1 MKNIIKS
8 ILSIRFE
15 YTTKSFHGSIYI
27 IPTCYVTNFSGAIF
41 ITFVWI
47 NFELDIFFDK

>member
-15 YTTKSFHGSIYI
+15 YIFKSFDKSIFI
-27 IPTCYVTNFSGAIF
+27 IPAFYVTSFSGAIF
-41 ITFVWI
+41 ITFAWV

>member
-15 YTTKSFHGSIYI
+15 FIFKSFDRSIYI
-27 IPTCYVTNFSGAIF
+27 IPTFYVTSFSGAIF
-41 ITFVWI
+41 ITFAWI
-47 NFELDIFFDK
+47 NFELDILFDK